1 MQDSCYNWHREVQP
15 GVDPDQHC
23 TADSNKKVQTPFI
36 QWKRQEVW
44 ISCYFLSVG
53 KTFDSISIWFITTK
67 NRVGSSSR
75 VHFVAW
81 GKNFVKLRREMV
93 LSHVICRYLFA
104 HRGSSRKSAENRQ
117 NMTSLVEY
125 KPNKILILGK
135 VGFQSYQATAASW
148 SGNTCQ
154 PSIQL
159 IRLSHL

>member
-1 MQDSCYNWHREVQP
+1 MKKKSSLCLSGHANMTLKCKIAVTTDTTFRGREVQP
-15 GVDPDQHC
+15 GVDPDQCC

-53 KTFDSISIWFITTK
+53 KTFDTISIWFITTK

-117 NMTSLVEY
+117 NMTSLVE
-125 KPNKILILGK
+125 
-135 VGFQSYQATAASW
+135 
-148 SGNTCQ
+148 
-154 PSIQL
+154 
-159 IRLSHL
+159 